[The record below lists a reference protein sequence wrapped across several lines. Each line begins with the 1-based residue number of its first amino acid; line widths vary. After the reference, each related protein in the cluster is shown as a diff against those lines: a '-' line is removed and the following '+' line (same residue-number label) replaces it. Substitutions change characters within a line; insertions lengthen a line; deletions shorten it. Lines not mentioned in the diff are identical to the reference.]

1 MTGVSRRP
9 PAALSPLAL
18 VALALLVLP
27 ILALVLR
34 VPWAELPEIIGKPA
48 VGQALWLS
56 LSCAVAATGVCLVI
70 GVPLAWWLASLAQA
84 PGQRLYRAV
93 RVLVLVPLVLPP
105 VVGGL
110 ALLLLFGR
118 AGVLGAPIA
127 QLTGFSLPFTSAA
140 VVVAQTFVALP
151 FLVIAVEGALLGS
164 DRRVEEAAATLGA
177 TRWFTFS
184 RVTLPMVGPA
194 IGAGAVLAFA
204 RALGEF
210 GATITL
216 AGSLPGVTRTM
227 PISTYLAMQSDPDA
241 AIALALLLLLVSIG
255 VLLALRGRWVSGV
268 TGAAPAPDAGASS
281 GRLVSERAR

>member
-9 PAALSPLAL
+9 PAALTPFAL

-34 VPWAELPEIIGKPA
+34 VPWAEFPEIVGQPL

-56 LSCAVAATGVCLVI
+56 LSCAVAATLVCLVI
-70 GVPLAWWLASLAQA
+70 GVPLAWWLVSLAEI
-84 PGQRLYRAV
+84 PGQRLYRVV

-118 AGVLGAPIA
+118 SGLLGAPIA

-151 FLVIAVEGALLGS
+151 FLVIAVEGALLGA
-164 DRRVEEAAATLGA
+164 DRRVEDAAATLGA

-210 GATITL
+210 GATIMVAGNIPGKTQTIPL
-216 AGSLPGVTRTM
+216 AIYFAAESNDMTQAGLYVLIISLLTFSLIFGVNLWVRKKHPQATE
-227 PISTYLAMQSDPDA
+227 
-241 AIALALLLLLVSIG
+241 
-255 VLLALRGRWVSGV
+255 RGGF
-268 TGAAPAPDAGASS
+268 
-281 GRLVSERAR
+281 